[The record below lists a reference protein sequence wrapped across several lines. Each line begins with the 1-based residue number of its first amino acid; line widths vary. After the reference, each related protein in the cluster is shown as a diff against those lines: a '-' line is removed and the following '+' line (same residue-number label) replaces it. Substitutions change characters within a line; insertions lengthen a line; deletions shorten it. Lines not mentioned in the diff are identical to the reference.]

1 MKKKLLISLLSSLF
15 IMTQC
20 ISSLAYSNL
29 PEAKFKVEPLPYA
42 YDALEPYIDKDTM
55 KLHHD
60 KHYQAYVDKLNA
72 AILKHPELYYS
83 SLEDLLTNL
92 QSLPSD
98 IALTIKNNG
107 GGAYNHGFFFNI
119 MTDKK
124 TNPSGNLL
132 KSIERDFGSYDNFEA
147 CFKKAALDV
156 FGSGWTWLVA
166 DKNGKLSIMNTANQ
180 DTPISVNLIPI
191 IGIDVWEHA
200 YYLKYKNKRVDYID
214 NWFNVINWDKALE
227 NYNNIK

>member
-1 MKKKLLISLLSSLF
+1 MKKKLFICLLSSLF
-15 IMTQC
+15 IMAQC
-20 ISSLAYSNL
+20 IGSLACSNL

-42 YDALEPYIDKDTM
+42 YDALEPYIDKETM

-98 IALTIKNNG
+98 ITLTVKNNG

-124 TNPSGNLL
+124 TNPSGKLL
-132 KSIERDFGSYDNFEA
+132 KSIERDFGSYDDFEA
-147 CFKKAALDV
+147 LFKKAALDV

-180 DTPISVNLIPI
+180 DTPISVNLIPM

-227 NYNNIK
+227 NYNNI